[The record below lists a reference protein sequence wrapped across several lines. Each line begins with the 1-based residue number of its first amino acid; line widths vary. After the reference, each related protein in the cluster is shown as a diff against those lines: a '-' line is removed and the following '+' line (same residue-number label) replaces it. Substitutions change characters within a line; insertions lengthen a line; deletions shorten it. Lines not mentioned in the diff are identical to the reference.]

1 MPVPGDRPPTD
12 ADLIAMV
19 RAGDRRAY
27 GPLYERH
34 RRAALRVAR
43 HLARDEA
50 AADDLAAEAF
60 TRVLAALDRGNGP
73 DEAFRAYLYTTL
85 RRTAFDWAESEKRI
99 RLVENIAELEVTA
112 APVTGEDRD
121 PLDEAFDRQLTSQAF
136 HTLPERWQI
145 VLWHL
150 EVEGESPAQVA
161 PLLDLSPS
169 AVSALAYRAREGLR
183 QAFLQAHLAET
194 VVPQCRPHAQR
205 LAAFVRGKLGTRD
218 HAKVERHLDTCADC
232 TALYL
237 ELLRFNESLP
247 EVLSPLVFG
256 SAAAAKIIAGVALG
270 AAAATGVV
278 ATTTATTTGAVVG
291 GAAGGAA
298 GGAVGGAVG
307 GAAGGAAG
315 AAGAAGATAGSGA
328 AGAAANGTAKAGGLM
343 ARWLMQLR
351 KSRQA
356 QTISI
361 GTVAAVALALVA
373 WAMSGGSTPAPQ
385 DEAVAPAPPPA
396 VALPAPKPVAL
407 PPKPKP
413 TPTPPPP
420 VVTPPPPHRSPV
432 AKPTPPRP
440 RPKPTPTPT
449 PTPPKPTPTPT
460 PPPPVPTPAPIPRT
474 SEPDRKPDP
483 RSSPTRSARGP
494 TTPTTKTSASSSTRS
509 GIRPATT
516 ESTGIRTGV
525 TTTRTTRTIR
535 ASTINRTTPATRPA
549 SPQNED
555 PQDTQATA

>member
-85 RRTAFDWAESEKRI
+85 RRTAFDWAESAKRV

-112 APVTGEDRD
+112 APMTGEDRD
-121 PLDEAFDRQLTSQAF
+121 PLDEAFDRQIASRAF
-136 HTLPERWQI
+136 HSLPERWQI

-150 EVEGESPAQVA
+150 EVEGESPAEVA

-194 VVPQCRPHAQR
+194 VDPKCRPHAQR

-218 HAKVERHLDTCADC
+218 NAKVERHLDTCADC
-232 TALYL
+232 TGLYL
-237 ELLRFNESLP
+237 ELLKFNESLP

-256 SAAAAKIIAGVALG
+256 SAAAAKIIAGITLG

-278 ATTTATTTGAVVG
+278 ATTTATTTGAAIG
-291 GAAGGAA
+291 GAAAGGA
-298 GGAVGGAVG
+298 
-307 GAAGGAAG
+307 AAG
-315 AAGAAGATAGSGA
+315 AAGAAGSSA
-328 AGAAANGTAKAGGLM
+328 AGAAADGGAKAGGLL
-343 ARWLMQLR
+343 ARWLMRLR

-356 QTISI
+356 QTITM
-361 GTVAAVALALVA
+361 GTVAAVACAILA
-373 WAMSGGSTPAPQ
+373 WAMAGGGSSTPP
-385 DEAVAPAPPPA
+385 DETPLPSSPPA
-396 VALPAPKPVAL
+396 AALPAPAPIVGPKPTPPPPPVAE
-407 PPKPKP
+407 P
-413 TPTPPPP
+413 TPTPPPRRSTP
-420 VVTPPPPHRSPV
+420 AKPPPPPRPTPTRPTPTPT
-432 AKPTPPRP
+432 PTPPK
-440 RPKPTPTPT
+440 PKPTPTPT
-449 PTPPKPTPTPT
+449 PTPP
-460 PPPPVPTPAPIPRT
+460 PA
-474 SEPDRKPDP
+474 P
-483 RSSPTRSARGP
+483 RSSEPTPEPPEPSICDWAQKASQHPDYENIGLIIGARWDPDCEPGEHWIP
-494 TTPTTKTSASSSTRS
+494 WVPH
-509 GIRPATT
+509 RPHRPH
-516 ESTGIRTGV
+516 SP
-525 TTTRTTRTIR
+525 R
-535 ASTINRTTPATRPA
+535 APR
-549 SPQNED
+549 D
-555 PQDTQATA
+555 DQDG